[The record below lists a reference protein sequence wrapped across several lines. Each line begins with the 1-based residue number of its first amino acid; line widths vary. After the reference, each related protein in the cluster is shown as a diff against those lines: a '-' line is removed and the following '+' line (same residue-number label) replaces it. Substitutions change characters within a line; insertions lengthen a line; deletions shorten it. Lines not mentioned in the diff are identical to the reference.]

1 MIRTLFT
8 FAPVVTLAVLA
19 GFVLNSPAS
28 GIAALGAMIALPL
41 CGIRALR
48 RQDPDGVAQSSRTG
62 LAGWV
67 GHGF

>member
-48 RQDPDGVAQSSRTG
+48 RQNPGAVAHCTRAG
-62 LAGWV
+62 LGGWV